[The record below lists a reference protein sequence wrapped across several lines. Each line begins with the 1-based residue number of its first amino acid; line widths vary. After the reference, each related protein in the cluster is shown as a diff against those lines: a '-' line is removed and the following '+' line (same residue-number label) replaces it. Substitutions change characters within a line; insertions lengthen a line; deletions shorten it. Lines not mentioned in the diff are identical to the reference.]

1 MSNRLKVL
9 NALSAELYNDA
20 HIKNSLSVPLDELKT
35 FAEHTPKDTAI
46 VVYCAHRNCDVS
58 ARAWHILHELGFD
71 NLFAY
76 EGGMREWYEAG
87 YPTDGPCNA
96 DYLHEPLGPQANHDH
111 AVQSITKELLKARME
126 REGLL

>member
-1 MSNRLKVL
+1 MSKRLKVL
-9 NALSAELYNDA
+9 NVLSSESYADACIKSSLNIPLAEL
-20 HIKNSLSVPLDELKT
+20 KS
-35 FAEHTPKDTAI
+35 FAEYTPKDTCI
-46 VVYCAHRNCDVS
+46 VVYCAHSNCDAS
-58 ARAWHILHELGFD
+58 TRAWHILHELGFD

-87 YPTDGPCNA
+87 YPVEGPCSQA
-96 DYLHEPLGPQANHDH
+96 YLHEHLEKKADNDH

>member
-1 MSNRLKVL
+1 MSKRLKVI
-9 NALSAELYNDA
+9 NALSPDYYNDA
-20 HIKNSLSVPLDELKT
+20 HIKNSRNVPLAELKA
-35 FAEHTPKDTAI
+35 FAEHTPKDTYI
-46 VVYCAHRNCDVS
+46 VVYCAHKNCDVS

-87 YPTDGPCNA
+87 YPTEGPCMLP
-96 DYLHEPLGPQANHDH
+96 YLHEPLSESNEHDH
-111 AVQSITKELLKARME
+111 AVQSITKELLKSRME